1 VKFDTLLVIDNVSAK
16 DDFLTKTLY
25 MAAPAGIKTF
35 VMTVDQALGVLCDP
49 RCKDRHIFAVVRKL
63 DEMYEIASKAPDI
76 VEINIA
82 NYGKL
87 VPAKNPRKN
96 YTENLFLDEEEHA
109 ILQKIADLGIPANM
123 QMTPTSE
130 KVDLKKVL

>member
-1 VKFDTLLVIDNVSAK
+1 
-16 DDFLTKTLY
+16 
-25 MAAPAGIKTF
+25 
-35 VMTVDQALGVLCDP
+35 
-49 RCKDRHIFAVVRKL
+49 
-63 DEMYEIASKAPDI
+63 MYEIASKAPDI